1 MWFRLASAEWQ
12 TGKHLGAMDVLAN
25 AWSVGYNVSGG
36 ITKTSGSGSISKGGT
51 LTAIFTL
58 STGATFTSATLTPA
72 SAGTVTHTV
81 SSSTVTITVKNVSAN
96 CTLSV
101 VATGGS
107 VEPETPVNPPSGY
120 TFTINPT
127 PASAT
132 VTLSATGYSTVSGT
146 GSKSITVAN
155 GTKVNWSVSANG
167 YTTRTGSWT
176 ISGGNKTENIT
187 LTATSGGGGGI
198 AETDISSLFTST
210 WREAGGAIIVD
221 STKSNY
227 GWHQANQSAYRCSG
241 SYVDVT
247 KYTTYFD
254 GKNVKLQITLPR
266 ATNSSH
272 VQYGLAFYSNTTV
285 GSTGVADVIL
295 GTCPMQYEAAD
306 HSNPT
311 VETREITI
319 PAGTKYIKTT
329 WLTAANETTLGA
341 VFSAKIIP
349 N

>member
-1 MWFRLASAEWQ
+1 MWFKLVNANF
-12 TGKHLGAMDVLAN
+12 TTNLGTMSSLSNSWGVT
-25 AWSVGYNVSGG
+25 WSVSGG
-36 ITKTSGSGSISKGGT
+36 IVKTSCPGSVTKGGT
-51 LTAIFTL
+51 LN
-58 STGATFTSATLTPA
+58 ATLTLNSGA
-72 SAGTVTHTV
+72 SLTSITSSSGTLTKTVSGTTVTV
-81 SSSTVTITVKNVSAN
+81 KVTGISAN
-96 CTLSV
+96 CTITV

-107 VEPETPVNPPSGY
+107 SSGGGAVTPTNY

-127 PASAT
+127 PTSAT

-155 GTKVNWSVSANG
+155 GTKVNWTVSASG
-167 YTTRTGSWT
+167 YTTRTGNWT
-176 ISGGNKTENIT
+176 ISGGNKTESIT
-187 LTATSGGGGGI
+187 LTASGGGGGT
-198 AETDISSLFTST
+198 AEIDISSLFTST

-227 GWHQANQSAYRCSG
+227 GWHQANQTAYRCSG

-247 KYTTYFD
+247 EYTTYFD
-254 GKNVKLQITLPR
+254 GGNVKLQITLPR

-295 GTCPMQYEAAD
+295 GTCPMQYEATD
-306 HSNPT
+306 YSNPN

-329 WLTAANETTLGA
+329 WLNATNETTLGA